1 MLRPATLLRGFAV
14 PSRLAL
20 RQTALWTTHLAR
32 TYSTPST
39 TTTTAAAGTTSSDT
53 RPPPPPTPSTTKAKK
68 RASVPKPKPAKPFF
82 VGRTA
87 SNQLAVYHLAKR
99 GGNKKLTTIKKVE
112 GNRLLFRSALAQEL
126 GLPAKRVTI
135 NNLTGHI
142 SVPGHRKEEVTSWLR
157 KQGF

>member
-1 MLRPATLLRGFAV
+1 MLRPATLLRGFAT

-20 RQTALWTTHLAR
+20 RQTALSTTPLAR
-32 TYSTPST
+32 AYSTPSQPPST
-39 TTTTAAAGTTSSDT
+39 TTTTTRTTTASN
-53 RPPPPPTPSTTKAKK
+53 PPPSSSPAAQEP
-68 RASVPKPKPAKPFF
+68 ASVTQPQVAKPYF
-82 VGRTA
+82 VRRTP

-112 GNRLLFRSALAQEL
+112 GDRARFRSALAQGL
-126 GLPAKRVTI
+126 GLPEKGVVV

-142 SVPGHRKEEVTSWLR
+142 IVPGHRKEEVTGWLE